1 MANEKSY
8 YVRNIFNNIS
18 KKYDFLNNLLSL
30 GFHNLWKRKL
40 LNLLRPINGEDWAD
54 LCCGTGDMSIL
65 ISKRISPHG
74 SIVGI
79 DSAYEIL
86 EIARRRSG
94 KIGHKAIK
102 WENKD
107 VFELDLSEN
116 SFDGIC
122 MSYGLRNLTNVEEGL
137 EKVFNLLKDKGR
149 AGFLDFNHSK
159 DKSLSCLFQKIY
171 LRLIVVPISRIFNLG
186 EEYSYIENSIKA
198 FPDGDTLIKLSKKIG
213 FISVQYKTLFG
224 GQMGILLLRK

>member
-86 EIARRRSG
+86 EIARRRSE
-94 KIGHKAIK
+94 KIGHKGIK

-107 VFELDLSEN
+107 IFELDLSEN
-116 SFDGIC
+116 FFDGIC
-122 MSYGLRNLTNVEEGL
+122 MSYGLRNLTNVEKGL
-137 EKVFNLLKDKGR
+137 EKVF
-149 AGFLDFNHSK
+149 H
-159 DKSLSCLFQKIY
+159 
-171 LRLIVVPISRIFNLG
+171 LI
-186 EEYSYIENSIKA
+186 
-198 FPDGDTLIKLSKKIG
+198 
-213 FISVQYKTLFG
+213 
-224 GQMGILLLRK
+224 